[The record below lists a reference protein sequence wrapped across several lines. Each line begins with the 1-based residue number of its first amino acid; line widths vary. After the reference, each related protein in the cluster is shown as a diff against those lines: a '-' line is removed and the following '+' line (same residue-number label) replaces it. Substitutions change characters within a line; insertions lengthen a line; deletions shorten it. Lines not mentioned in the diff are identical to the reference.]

1 MAEKVIIPV
10 EAQTEKANAKLK
22 ETKKQVD
29 NVKKSGDELKG
40 AIDKLSGGMIS
51 GFQGGVKSVKGLIGG
66 FKSLKGAIIAT
77 GLGALVVLVGS
88 LVTAFQ
94 RNQDAADKMNQI
106 FARIGAVVDIL
117 MDLIADFGE
126 ILVDAF
132 TNPQQAIRD
141 LWEAIKKNLLNRMQ
155 GAIDAFGAL
164 GRAIKAALSLDWD
177 GVTKAAKDF
186 GSATVQAFTGL
197 DETQRKNFVNF
208 IKDTGKEMSIA
219 AIAADALKKRQ
230 QELRDVN
237 IQAIKTDAKLRA
249 SIEMKRLAAEEE
261 GLAVSAQIALLE
273 EADAMEQKLL
283 NDRQKR
289 LKEDIEITKAK
300 QRLSKNMTADNEEL
314 ARMEAELIQIEGQSA
329 SQRVRL
335 TRRLN
340 SLRKQ
345 QENEERE
352 FYDTL
357 QKMRIENMDDA
368 RKKLEAQ
375 QKMELEELRR
385 KYGEQTELEE
395 ELVIKQKGEL
405 DKLNAELREK
415 ELEQEQLQLENELM
429 RLDENSEIR
438 FQKQAELLQRE
449 RDLKLDNDNLTNAER
464 ERIELEFNQKLDAI
478 SQARIDI
485 AQREAQAKKMAQME
499 VMDAVAMGLNGI
511 AQAAGDNKAIAIAA
525 ATIDTFVAANKAL
538 AQLGPIAGP
547 IAATGIVASGI
558 ANVRK
563 IASTNIPNDNSGSGS
578 VPTATGFDAV
588 TQQRFDAF
596 QQNTQAPQN
605 VRDVTEREPVQAFVL
620 EGDVTNSQSTIS
632 RLRQRQRI

>member
-1 MAEKVIIPV
+1 MA
-10 EAQTEKANAKLK
+10 
-22 ETKKQVD
+22 
-29 NVKKSGDELKG
+29 
-40 AIDKLSGGMIS
+40 
-51 GFQGGVKSVKGLIGG
+51 
-66 FKSLKGAIIAT
+66 
-77 GLGALVVLVGS
+77 
-88 LVTAFQ
+88 
-94 RNQDAADKMNQI
+94 
-106 FARIGAVVDIL
+106 
-117 MDLIADFGE
+117 
-126 ILVDAF
+126 
-132 TNPQQAIRD
+132 
-141 LWEAIKKNLLNRMQ
+141 
-155 GAIDAFGAL
+155 
-164 GRAIKAALSLDWD
+164 
-177 GVTKAAKDF
+177 
-186 GSATVQAFTGL
+186 
-197 DETQRKNFVNF
+197 
-208 IKDTGKEMSIA
+208 
-219 AIAADALKKRQ
+219 
-230 QELRDVN
+230 
-237 IQAIKTDAKLRA
+237 
-249 SIEMKRLAAEEE
+249 
-261 GLAVSAQIALLE
+261 
-273 EADAMEQKLL
+273 
-283 NDRQKR
+283 
-289 LKEDIEITKAK
+289 
-300 QRLSKNMTADNEEL
+300 ADNEEL

-345 QENEERE
+345 EENEERE
-352 FYDTL
+352 FHDTL

-464 ERIELEFNQKLDAI
+464 ERIELEFNQKLDGI
-478 SQARIDI
+478 TQARIDI

-578 VPTATGFDAV
+578 VPTATSFDAV

-605 VRDVTEREPVQAFVL
+605 VRDVTDRDPVQAFVL